1 MKSMSQLH
9 TVSDTKGMH
18 SIGAR
23 SIPKAMRSSYLELY
37 VLDRERDRL
46 RKEKFSLDK
55 RRNSAQVRLDSIAE
69 RVENLKKEV
78 EEVTDATAGRN
89 VTSRPPGPI
98 RAGKPLKKM
107 SIKY

>member
-1 MKSMSQLH
+1 MKSMSQLQ
-9 TVSDTKGMH
+9 TVSDIRGMH

-55 RRNSAQVRLDSIAE
+55 RRNSAQVRLDSIAQ
-69 RVENLKKEV
+69 RVEKLKKEV
-78 EEVTDATAGRN
+78 EEVTDATAERS
-89 VTSRPPGPI
+89 VTSR
-98 RAGKPLKKM
+98 KPLKKM

>member
-1 MKSMSQLH
+1 MKSMSQLQ
-9 TVSDTKGMH
+9 TVSDIRGMH

-46 RKEKFSLDK
+46 RKEKFSLYK
-55 RRNSAQVRLDSIAE
+55 RRNSAQVRLDSIAQ
-69 RVENLKKEV
+69 RVEKLKKEV
-78 EEVTDATAGRN
+78 EEVTDATAERS
-89 VTSRPPGPI
+89 VTSR
-98 RAGKPLKKM
+98 KPLKKM

>member
-1 MKSMSQLH
+1 MKSMSQLQ
-9 TVSDTKGMH
+9 TVSDIKGMH

-46 RKEKFSLDK
+46 KKEKFSLDK
-55 RRNSAQVRLDSIAE
+55 RRNSAQVRLNSIAQ
-69 RVENLKKEV
+69 RVEKLKKEV
-78 EEVTDATAGRN
+78 EEVTYATAERS
-89 VTSRPPGPI
+89 VASR
-98 RAGKPLKKM
+98 KPLKKM